1 MEVALRRRLEGVAR
15 IAISQQH
22 QTAEVAFAPGPYVFS
37 PEEFRAA
44 VGEAEVEVI
53 SFEIEACGHVKPGAP
68 GALGAQGAQGA
79 LGAPGLPAEPGSNT
93 AAKAGASGLRRF
105 VAGAN
110 RFLLS
115 GELPSDTK
123 SVCIS
128 GGLDDERGVVHIRH
142 VQ

>member
-22 QTAEVAFAPGPYVFS
+22 QTAEVAFAPGPHVFS

-53 SFEIEACGHVKPGAP
+53 SFEIEACGHVEPGAP
-68 GALGAQGAQGA
+68 GAQGAQGA
-79 LGAPGLPAEPGSNT
+79 AGAAGAPGA
-93 AAKAGASGLRRF
+93 RWF

-115 GELPSDTK
+115 GEVSSGGD
-123 SVCIS
+123 SRCIS
-128 GGLDDERGVVHIRH
+128 AVFDERGGIYVRQVE
-142 VQ
+142 